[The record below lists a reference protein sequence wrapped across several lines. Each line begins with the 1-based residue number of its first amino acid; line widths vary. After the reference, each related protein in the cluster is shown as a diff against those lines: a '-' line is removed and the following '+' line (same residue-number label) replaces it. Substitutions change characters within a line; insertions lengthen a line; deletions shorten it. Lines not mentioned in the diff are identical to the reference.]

1 MADTRPLPVPGGG
14 VGSPPAPLAL
24 VLPDGSRVP
33 IAGELTV
40 GRGEDASVRIEDRTV
55 SRAHARI
62 LPGPAGAA
70 LLEDCGSRSGTLLD
84 GAPVSEPRPLRV
96 GSEIRLG
103 DVTLTVDSDAPPEPL
118 AQTLPAEAGE
128 TVVMP
133 VGATQLGLRPAVAA
147 AAGSMGTR
155 PPSAPGLDGALRP
168 RVRSGWALKRLGADE
183 GERRFVLRDL
193 RDGGFI
199 RMDAED
205 AALFEM
211 LDGSRTVLEL
221 LGTAER
227 ALGPAGPGRLA
238 RLLAELGDRGL
249 LAGVGEPEAQPGV
262 PAGALLAGSSAAPGG
277 AGGAGKQAGG
287 LPGMMGSHPPAGVG
301 GAKLG
306 GPAGKGAGGMA
317 HKAGLGGAGLG
328 MERAAL
334 SGSGVGGM
342 EQVAKQAGMQRLN
355 REKAKL
361 GGMARRAAR
370 LERAKTPRSG
380 SRLAQLV
387 KPRERTYAWV
397 GERCERAYR
406 HWGRVFFSPL
416 TVTFL
421 ALFAFAGFA
430 AFSYIVGARYG
441 TPFVVANRLVLGGAV
456 YVLGRFALVAVHEL
470 AHGMALVHYGRR
482 PARGGLRL
490 IMFFPYAFV
499 DTSEAYFEPRLHRI
513 VISAAGPIS
522 DVSFGALFSFLCAVW
537 PAGSVR
543 DVFFQLAFG
552 SYVGAFFNLN
562 PFLDRD
568 GYHIVVDV
576 LREPGL
582 RQRARAQF
590 SRRLSGAP
598 PAEGDSPVLL
608 RYGMFALVW
617 SVLMAAFMVVMST
630 RYYDRLV
637 HLAPPGVVILVF
649 VAFWVLLFIPVGLT
663 LGLPLWR
670 RLRYGT
676 TEVNR
681 VVR

>member
-14 VGSPPAPLAL
+14 VGSSPVPLAL

-40 GRGEDASVRIEDRTV
+40 GRGEDASVRIDDRTV

-62 LPGPAGAA
+62 LPGPTGP

-84 GAPVSEPRPLRV
+84 GAPVAEPRPLRV

-103 DVTLTVDSDAPPEPL
+103 DVALTVDSDAPPEPL

-133 VGATQLGLRPAVAA
+133 VGATQLGLRPAAA
-147 AAGSMGTR
+147 ATVAGSARGR
-155 PPSAPGLDGALRP
+155 APGLDGALRP

-193 RDGGFI
+193 RDGSFM

-238 RLLAELGDRGL
+238 RLLAELGDREL
-249 LAGVGEPEAQPGV
+249 LAGVGEPEARQPGV
-262 PAGALLAGSSAAPGG
+262 PAGAPLAGSSAAGMGAHPPGG
-277 AGGAGKQAGG
+277 AGAHGAG
-287 LPGMMGSHPPAGVG
+287 MGGVG
-301 GAKLG
+301 
-306 GPAGKGAGGMA
+306 M
-317 HKAGLGGAGLG
+317 G

-342 EQVAKQAGMQRLN
+342 EQVAQAAGMQRLN
-355 REKAKL
+355 KEKAKL
-361 GGMARRAAR
+361 GGMARKAAR
-370 LERAKTPRSG
+370 LERAQVPRSG

-387 KPRERTYAWV
+387 QPRERTYEGV
-397 GERCERAYR
+397 GERCERSYR

-421 ALFAFAGFA
+421 ALFALAGFA

-490 IMFFPYAFV
+490 ILFFPYAFV
-499 DTSEAYFEPRLHRI
+499 DTSEAYFEPRMHRI
-513 VISAAGPIS
+513 VVSAAGPVS
-522 DVSFGALFSFLCAVW
+522 DLSFGALFSFLCAVW

-568 GYHIVVDV
+568 GYHILVDV

-598 PAEGDSPVLL
+598 AAEGDSPVLL
-608 RYGMFALVW
+608 RYGTFALVW
-617 SVLMAAFMVVMST
+617 SILAAAFVIVFST

-637 HLAPPGVVILVF
+637 LFAPPDVVVAVF
-649 VAFWVLLFIPVGLT
+649 IVFWIVLFIPVGLT

>member
-14 VGSPPAPLAL
+14 VGSSPAPLAL

-40 GRGEDASVRIEDRTV
+40 GRGEDASVRIDDRTV
-55 SRAHARI
+55 SRTHARI

-70 LLEDCGSRSGTLLD
+70 LLEDCGSRFGTLLD

-133 VGATQLGLRPAVAA
+133 VGATQLGLRPAAAAAAAA
-147 AAGSMGTR
+147 AAGSARGR
-155 PPSAPGLDGALRP
+155 APGLDSALRP

-238 RLLAELGDRGL
+238 RLLAELGDREL
-249 LAGVGEPEAQPGV
+249 LAGVGEPEAHQPGAPLV
-262 PAGALLAGSSAAPGG
+262 GAGMGAHPPGG
-277 AGGAGKQAGG
+277 AGAHGAG
-287 LPGMMGSHPPAGVG
+287 MGGVG
-301 GAKLG
+301 
-306 GPAGKGAGGMA
+306 M
-317 HKAGLGGAGLG
+317 G

-334 SGSGVGGM
+334 SGRGVGGM
-342 EQVAKQAGMQRLN
+342 EQVARAAGMQRLN

-370 LERAKTPRSG
+370 LERAQTPPSG

-387 KPRERTYAWV
+387 QPRERTYEGV
-397 GERCERAYR
+397 GERCERSYR
-406 HWGRVFFSPL
+406 HWGRIFFSPL

-421 ALFAFAGFA
+421 ALFALAGFA

-490 IMFFPYAFV
+490 ILFFPYAFV
-499 DTSEAYFEPRLHRI
+499 DTSEAYFEPRTHRI
-513 VISAAGPIS
+513 VVSAAGPVS
-522 DVSFGALFSFLCAVW
+522 DLSFGALFSFLCAVW

-552 SYVGAFFNLN
+552 AYVGAFFNLN

-582 RQRARAQF
+582 RQRARAQL

-608 RYGMFALVW
+608 RYATFALVW
-617 SVLMAAFMVVMST
+617 SVLAAAFMIVFST

-637 HLAPPGVVILVF
+637 HLAPSGVVILVF

>member
-1 MADTRPLPVPGGG
+1 MADTRPLPVPGGE
-14 VGSPPAPLAL
+14 VGSSSAAALAL

-33 IAGELTV
+33 IAGELTI
-40 GRGEDASVRIEDRTV
+40 GRGDDASVRIDDRTV

-62 LPGPAGAA
+62 HPGPAGP
-70 LLEDCGSRSGTLLD
+70 LLEDSGSRFGTLLD
-84 GAPVSEPRPLRV
+84 GAPVTEPRPLRV
-96 GSEIRLG
+96 GSEIRVG
-103 DVTLTVDSDAPPEPL
+103 EVTLVVDSDAPPQP
-118 AQTLPAEAGE
+118 LPAEAGE

-133 VGATQLGLRPAVAA
+133 VGATQLGLRPAAA
-147 AAGSMGTR
+147 AATS
-155 PPSAPGLDGALRP
+155 SAGAGGFDGALRP

-193 RDGGFI
+193 RDGSFM

-227 ALGPAGPGRLA
+227 ALGPAGPGRLV
-238 RLLAELGDRGL
+238 RLLAELSDREL
-249 LAGVGEPEAQPGV
+249 LDGGGGGATAAPDG
-262 PAGALLAGSSAAPGG
+262 AGAGWEALGGMPGAAHGGAAHGGMPGLAPGG
-277 AGGAGKQAGG
+277 AAPSGAGKA
-287 LPGMMGSHPPAGVG
+287 SA
-301 GAKLG
+301 
-306 GPAGKGAGGMA
+306 GAG
-317 HKAGLGGAGLG
+317 HGLGGVASG

-334 SGSGVGGM
+334 AGGGVGGM
-342 EQVAKQAGMQRLN
+342 ERVARGAAMQKLGRG
-355 REKAKL
+355 EAKL
-361 GGMARRAAR
+361 GRMGRRAAK
-370 LERAKTPRSG
+370 LERAKTPPSG

-387 KPRERTYAWV
+387 QPRERTYEWV
-397 GERCERAYR
+397 GERCERAYH
-406 HWGRVFFSPL
+406 HWGRVFFAPL

-421 ALFAFAGFA
+421 ALFALAGFA

-441 TPFVVANRLVLGGAV
+441 TPFVVANRLVIGGAV
-456 YVLGRFALVAVHEL
+456 YMLGRFLLVAVHEL

-490 IMFFPYAFV
+490 ILFFPYAFV
-499 DTSEAYFEPRLHRI
+499 DTSEAYFEPRAHRI
-513 VISAAGPIS
+513 AISAAGPVS
-522 DVSFGALFSFLCAVW
+522 DLSFGALFSFLCAVW

-590 SRRLSGAP
+590 TRRLSGAP
-598 PAEGDSPVLL
+598 AAEGDSPVLL
-608 RYGMFALVW
+608 RYGIFALVW
-617 SVLMAAFMVVMST
+617 SVLAAAFVMVFST

-637 HLAPPGVVILVF
+637 ALAPPGVVIVVF
-649 VAFWVLLFIPVGLT
+649 VVFWVVLFIPVGLT

-681 VVR
+681 VIR

>member
-1 MADTRPLPVPGGG
+1 MADTRRLSVPGATATSESL
-14 VGSPPAPLAL
+14 VL

-33 IAGELTV
+33 ITGELTI
-40 GRGEDASVRIEDRTV
+40 GRGEQATVRILAPTV

-62 LPGPAGAA
+62 LPGPGGP
-70 LLEDCGSRSGTLLD
+70 LLEDTGSRFGTLLD
-84 GAPVSEPRPLRV
+84 GAAVTEPRPLRA
-96 GSEIRLG
+96 GSEIRVG
-103 DVTLTVDSDAPPEPL
+103 DVMLVVHSDGPPPPL
-118 AQTLPAEAGE
+118 AQELPAGAGE

-133 VGATQLGLRPAVAA
+133 VGATQLGLRPAAA
-147 AAGSMGTR
+147 TGAG
-155 PPSAPGLDGALRP
+155 PPGAPASARSIPDGRMRP

-193 RDGGFI
+193 RDGGFL

-211 LDGSRTVLEL
+211 LDGSRTVMEL
-221 LGTAER
+221 LDTAER
-227 ALGPAGPGRLA
+227 ALGPTGPGRLA

-249 LAGVGEPEAQPGV
+249 LDGVVGVDGHASGAAGGAGQAGLEAG
-262 PAGALLAGSSAAPGG
+262 GAVQGG
-277 AGGAGKQAGG
+277 AGGTAHGGPGAGG
-287 LPGMMGSHPPAGVG
+287 AAKGGVG
-301 GAKLG
+301 GAAKG
-306 GPAGKGAGGMA
+306 GKGLAS
-317 HKAGLGGAGLG
+317 G

-334 SGSGVGGM
+334 AGGGVGGV
-342 EQVAKQAGMQRLN
+342 ERVALAKGMQKIGKG
-355 REKAKL
+355 EAKL
-361 GGMARRAAR
+361 GRMARKGARIDRAGA
-370 LERAKTPRSG
+370 APSG
-380 SRLAQLV
+380 SRLARILQ
-387 KPRERTYAWV
+387 PRQRTYDWV

-406 HWGRVFFSPL
+406 RWGRLFFSPL
-416 TVTFL
+416 TLTFL
-421 ALFAFAGFA
+421 ALFALAGFA

-456 YVLGRFALVAVHEL
+456 YIVGRFALVMVHEL

-482 PARGGLRL
+482 PASGGLRL
-490 IMFFPYAFV
+490 ILLFPYAFV
-499 DTSEAYFEPRLHRI
+499 DTSEAYFEPRAHRI

-522 DVSFGALFSFLCAVW
+522 DLSFGALFSFLCAVW

-568 GYHIVVDV
+568 GYHILVDV

-582 RQRARAQF
+582 RQRARHQL
-590 SRRLSGAP
+590 SQRLSGAAP
-598 PAEGDSPVLL
+598 SAEDSPVLL
-608 RYGMFALVW
+608 RYGIFALVW
-617 SVLMAAFMVVMST
+617 TVLAAAFVVVFST

-637 HLAPPGVVILVF
+637 HIAPPGAVVAVFIL
-649 VAFWVLLFIPVGLT
+649 FWVVLFIPVGLT

-681 VVR
+681 VIR